1 MDQIAAY
8 SKRQPPTVSFED
20 VVLPAAELH
29 DAPAAR
35 YALCLVLQG
44 EARLSYRVD
53 DRWHTQWLHPGMFAP
68 ITPPHVEATLQL
80 SGEQRHLMISIGEEA
95 VARVAADS
103 GTGEDDLDAL
113 RLRAFKD
120 PFLGELCRRAWTEAR
135 RGDPL
140 GRSFADSIEGT
151 LICGLLR
158 SASGTRRPA
167 RSPARGKLSE
177 AMLARI
183 HDYCLARLHEPI
195 AVADV
200 AVIAGLGPHQFG
212 KAFKAASARS
222 PQQYLISLRTQRAR
236 ELLRG
241 TSLSIA
247 DIALQCGFFDQS
259 HLTTT
264 FTRWVG
270 VSPHR
275 YRHPMRQQ

>member
-1 MDQIAAY
+1 
-8 SKRQPPTVSFED
+8 VL
-20 VVLPAAELH
+20 LPATELH

-35 YALCLVLQG
+35 YTLCLVLQG

-80 SGEQRHLMISIGEEA
+80 SGEQRHLMISIDEA
-95 VARVAADS
+95 TVARVAAES
-103 GTGEDDLDAL
+103 GNGEDDLDTL

-120 PFLGELCRRAWTEAR
+120 PFLAELCRRAWAETR

-151 LICGLLR
+151 LVCGLLR
-158 SASGTRRPA
+158 SASGTRTPL
-167 RSPARGKLSE
+167 RSSAVRGKLSD

-183 HDYCLARLHEPI
+183 RDHCLARLHEPI
-195 AVADV
+195 AMADL
-200 AVIAGLGPHQFG
+200 AALAGLGPHQFG
-212 KAFKAASARS
+212 KAFKAAAARS
-222 PQQYLISLRTQRAR
+222 PQQYVIALRTQRAQ

-241 TSLSIA
+241 TNLAIA

-264 FTRWVG
+264 FTRCVG

-275 YRHPMRQQ
+275 YRHPVRQQ

>member
-1 MDQIAAY
+1 MNQIAAY
-8 SKRQPPTVSFED
+8 SNLPPPTVSFED
-20 VVLPAAELH
+20 VLLPATELH

-80 SGEQRHLMISIGEEA
+80 SGEQRHLMVSIGEEA
-95 VARVAADS
+95 VARVAAES
-103 GTGEDDLDAL
+103 GTGEDDLDTL
-113 RLRAFKD
+113 RLHAFKD
-120 PFLGELCRRAWTEAR
+120 PFLGALCRRAWAETR

-140 GRSFADSIEGT
+140 GRSFADSIEAT

-158 SASGTRRPA
+158 SASATRRPP

-177 AMLARI
+177 ATLARI
-183 HDYCLARLHEPI
+183 RDHCLARLHEPI
-195 AVADV
+195 AVADL
-200 AVIAGLGPHQFG
+200 AALAGLGPHQFG
-212 KAFKAASARS
+212 KAFRAVSARS
-222 PQQYLISLRTQRAR
+222 PQKYVIALRTQRAQ

-241 TSLSIA
+241 TCLTIA

-264 FTRWVG
+264 FARCVG
-270 VSPHR
+270 VTPHR
-275 YRHPMRQQ
+275 YRHPMRQR

>member
-1 MDQIAAY
+1 MNQIAAY
-8 SKRQPPTVSFED
+8 SNPPPPTVSFED
-20 VVLPAAELH
+20 VLLPATELH

-80 SGEQRHLMISIGEEA
+80 SGEQRHLMVSIGEEA
-95 VARVAADS
+95 VARVAAES

-113 RLRAFKD
+113 RLHAFKD
-120 PFLGELCRRAWTEAR
+120 PFLGALCQRAWAETR

-140 GRSFADSIEGT
+140 GRSFADSIEAT

-158 SASGTRRPA
+158 SASATRRPP

-177 AMLARI
+177 ATLARI
-183 HDYCLARLHEPI
+183 RDHCLARLHEPI
-195 AVADV
+195 AVADL
-200 AVIAGLGPHQFG
+200 AALAGLGPHQFG
-212 KAFKAASARS
+212 KAFRAVSARS
-222 PQQYLISLRTQRAR
+222 PQKYVIALRTQRAQ

-241 TSLSIA
+241 TCLTIA

-264 FTRWVG
+264 FARCVG
-270 VSPHR
+270 VTPHR
-275 YRHPMRQQ
+275 YRHPMRQR